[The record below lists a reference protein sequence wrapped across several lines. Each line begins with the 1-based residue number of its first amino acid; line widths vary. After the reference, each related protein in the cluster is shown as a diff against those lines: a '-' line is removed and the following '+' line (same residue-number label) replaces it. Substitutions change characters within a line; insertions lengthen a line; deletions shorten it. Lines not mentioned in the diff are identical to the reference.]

1 MDLRE
6 TIGRLTTFRCT
17 WTAEEVAALAE
28 VSLCGARKYLT
39 ALTRAQVLTLTGD
52 QYSAGPQARA
62 WRSQPRKAKGPSS
75 YGNSAKY
82 RATRA
87 LWDNLRQRDWQAG
100 REGVVLTSQEPTQD
114 QSGQHQPA
122 GDNKMERTITYTA
135 LLTLDQV
142 AAEIGHH
149 VETVR
154 REIKRGKIQA
164 IRTGIRGVRIPRE
177 SLNEY
182 LRANLI
188 GADRG
193 AQA

>member
-87 LWDNLRQRDWQAG
+87 LWDSLRQRDWKAG
-100 REGVVLTSQEPTQD
+100 RDGVVLTSQEPTQD

-122 GDNKMERTITYTA
+122 GDSKMVKTFTPGTY
-135 LLTLDQV
+135 LTLDQV
-142 AAEIGHH
+142 ASELAVH

-154 REIKRGKIQA
+154 REIKRGRIA
-164 IRTGIRGVRIPRE
+164 AFRTGVRGVRIARE
-177 SLNEY
+177 SLEAY
-182 LRANLI
+182 RQANVI
-188 GADRG
+188 TTEAK
-193 AQA
+193 A